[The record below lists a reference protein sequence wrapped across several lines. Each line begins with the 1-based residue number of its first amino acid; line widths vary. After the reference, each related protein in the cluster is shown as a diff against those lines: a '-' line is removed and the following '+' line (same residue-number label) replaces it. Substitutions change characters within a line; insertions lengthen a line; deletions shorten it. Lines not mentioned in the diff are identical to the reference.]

1 MTAPEHVRG
10 EVVHVPYQPV
20 QVGQPADFGGTRPW
34 AEPPG
39 RAWTTTLAAMAL
51 AVWSSLATMALVAA
65 RTLAWLLD
73 IRTVQAW
80 AAAKANVDHER
91 ARQLA
96 RRWFWR
102 ASRRWFTL
110 AVLLVMTC
118 VATWIAYLDVWPLL
132 VLFVLA
138 WTTGAASSGV
148 RRPGPR
154 PGPAIQVRDPG
165 AAMWAAPI
173 QPVPAPL
180 EPVAQAFL
188 AAGIGTRTSPVQV
201 EGQPVSDRDGWT
213 VTVDLGPGR
222 TVDQVMAR
230 HAQLAS
236 ALDVRPGQLHLDD
249 LDQRRVQVHVD
260 RTDQAIQVVRSGLAT
275 SGQRS
280 IWRPVPIGRTARG
293 QVVQVSLVREG
304 LLVGGRPQHG
314 KTTTARL
321 LVMAAILD
329 PCVDVWCIDGKGGID
344 WSAVAPVARRYV
356 RGSDSEAAQAAVQV
370 LDEVWAETQRTFA
383 AMDSERHLFPAGR
396 ITPEA
401 TRAGHR
407 LHLVI
412 VDEPQVFRDADPEA
426 GVAMLSRL
434 AHLARLGPAAGVIL
448 LIATQ
453 RPDDKALPTQL
464 TAHLGPRIC
473 LAVRTEGTGRT
484 VLADEQGAKMATTI
498 TRRGV
503 AVVIGA
509 EGTDD
514 VPTMTRIDDSSL
526 DDLRRVAERG
536 AELRLEAGVAMAPPS
551 DEQTYEGGGVAPT
564 IDLLAE
570 VEDVFR
576 PGERWLAT
584 SDIALRLD
592 GDTLELGK
600 ALSRLGVPMRKMQ
613 GGRIRARMLA
623 DVKAAR
629 AAAGE

>member
-1 MTAPEHVRG
+1 
-10 EVVHVPYQPV
+10 
-20 QVGQPADFGGTRPW
+20 
-34 AEPPG
+34 
-39 RAWTTTLAAMAL
+39 
-51 AVWSSLATMALVAA
+51 
-65 RTLAWLLD
+65 
-73 IRTVQAW
+73 
-80 AAAKANVDHER
+80 
-91 ARQLA
+91 
-96 RRWFWR
+96 
-102 ASRRWFTL
+102 
-110 AVLLVMTC
+110 
-118 VATWIAYLDVWPLL
+118 
-132 VLFVLA
+132 
-138 WTTGAASSGV
+138 
-148 RRPGPR
+148 
-154 PGPAIQVRDPG
+154 
-165 AAMWAAPI
+165 MWAAPI

-236 ALDVRPGQLHLDD
+236 ALDVRPGQLHLDH

-260 RTDQAIQVVRSGLAT
+260 RTDQAIQVVRSGLAAA
-275 SGQRS
+275 GQRS

-293 QVVQVSLVREG
+293 QVVQVSLVRQG

-314 KTTTARL
+314 KTTMVRL
-321 LVMAAILD
+321 AVMAALLD
-329 PCVDVWCIDGKGGID
+329 PTVDIWCIDGKGGAD
-344 WSAVAPVARRYV
+344 WSALAPVARRYV
-356 RGSDSEAAQAAVQV
+356 GGGGPEAAQAAVRV
-370 LDEVWAETQRTFA
+370 LAEVCDQMDATYR
-383 AMDSERHLFPAGR
+383 AMQTERHLFPAGR

-412 VDEPQVFRDADPEA
+412 IDEMQVFLAADPVA
-426 GVAMLSRL
+426 GKQL
-434 AHLARLGPAAGVIL
+434 LARAAHIARVGPAAGVIL
-448 LIATQ
+448 LVATQ
-453 RPDDKALPTQL
+453 RPDAPTLPPVL
-464 TAHLGPRIC
+464 RDHLGVRVC
-473 LAVRTEGTGRT
+473 LAVRTVATGVT
-484 VLADEQGAKMATTI
+484 VLADGPAAKMAEAI
-498 TRRGV
+498 TRPGV

-509 EGTDD
+509 DGTDD

-526 DDLRRVAERG
+526 DDLCRVAERG

-551 DEQTYEGGGVAPT
+551 DEQTYDGGGVAPT
-564 IDLLAE
+564 NDLLAE
-570 VEDVFR
+570 VEGVFR

-600 ALSRLGVPMRKMQ
+600 ALSRLGVPMRKMR